1 MNFLAHLHIAEH
13 CQSDLLGNLL
23 GDFVKGNPY
32 DKYPHDVASGIL
44 MHRFVDSY
52 TDSHDVMRHCKS
64 QFASERRRYA
74 FIALDMFWDHC
85 LADSWQHYHDKEL
98 AEFCHLAKT
107 RVQQSSVEVPQRFQ
121 LVSEKMWQQHW
132 LESYRDFDTV
142 LYALE
147 RMSTRSLRMAPLA
160 TCAVDLKKH
169 YSCFYDLFAQ
179 FYPELLHAASSYS
192 PKDK

>member
-13 CQSDLLGNLL
+13 CQSDPLGNLL

-32 DKYPHDVASGIL
+32 DKFPHEVASGIL

-52 TDSHDVMRHCKS
+52 TDSHEVMRLCKG

-85 LADSWQHYHDKEL
+85 LADSWHQYHDKTL
-98 AEFCHLAKT
+98 AEFCHLSKT
-107 RVQQSSVEVPQRFQ
+107 RIQQSSVEVPPRFQ
-121 LVSEKMWQQHW
+121 LVSDKMWQQRW
-132 LESYRDFDTV
+132 LESYKDFDTV

-160 TCAVDLKKH
+160 SCAVDLEKH
-169 YSCFYDLFAQ
+169 YSRFYELFGE
-179 FYPELLHAASSYS
+179 FYPELLNAASSYT
-192 PKDK
+192 PQGK